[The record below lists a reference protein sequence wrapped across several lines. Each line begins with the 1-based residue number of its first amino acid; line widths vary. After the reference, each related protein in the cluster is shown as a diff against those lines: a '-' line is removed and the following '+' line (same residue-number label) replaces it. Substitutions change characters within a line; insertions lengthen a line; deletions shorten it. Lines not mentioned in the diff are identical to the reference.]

1 MENQVQE
8 QQVEQDVQNSA
19 PVETSQ
25 APQEVAQP
33 VQQEQSQ
40 EQSQPQNEFQEQTSG
55 WKIKSITNEGSLY
68 DSPEEYYEE
77 EEQQPQAEVQEQQEQ
92 TQVQAEQTQDDG
104 VLKLVPD
111 NYKQDTAETAA
122 SSQTEEFDPF
132 EKLGVKD
139 DAYFKKLYEA
149 YKNDALD
156 EFLITTHTDYDAI
169 SDADIIRMQ
178 IDSQYKNLGDEDRD
192 LIFQMKIQKDFNISD
207 LNSEDSRAGKLMMKL
222 AAQEIRDGLKQQ
234 QAEYQPPTRPNEVE
248 QFKKQ
253 LELQQLE
260 AQKQVEDFK
269 KYFTQTPEYKQFET
283 SRLVEFGDQEN
294 KVRFEIDRSA
304 DFLGETL
311 DQQKFFSKFVKD
323 DGQVDVAK
331 WQRVWAYANN
341 PGAVEKALF
350 NSGKSAGEKRLFDEL
365 KNTRNDDGYVA
376 PQKNNSFVIKS
387 IDGKPFGY

>member
-8 QQVEQDVQNSA
+8 QEVIQQVQETA
-19 PVETSQ
+19 PVAQQEVQASQETV
-25 APQEVAQP
+25 PQETQTEQ
-33 VQQEQSQ
+33 VQEQQSQ
-40 EQSQPQNEFQEQTSG
+40 EQNSG
-55 WKIKSITNEGSLY
+55 WRIKSITNEGGLY
-68 DSPEEYYEE
+68 ESPEEYYEE
-77 EEQQPQAEVQEQQEQ
+77 QPQEQVQEQAQENPQAKVEQ
-92 TQVQAEQTQDDG
+92 TPDDG

-111 NYKQDTAETAA
+111 NYKQETAETAA
-122 SSQTEEFDPF
+122 ASQTEEFDPF

-178 IDSQYKNLGDEDRD
+178 IDSQYKNLSDDDRD
-192 LIFQMKIQKDFNISD
+192 LIFQMKLQKDFNISD
-207 LNSEDSRAGKLMMKL
+207 LESEDSRAGKLMMKL

-294 KVRFEIDRSA
+294 KVRFEIDSSA

-341 PGAVEKALF
+341 PQAVERALI

-365 KNTRNDDGYVA
+365 KNTRKDDGYIA
-376 PQKNNSFVIKS
+376 PKSNNSFVIKS

>member
-19 PVETSQ
+19 PVETQ

-33 VQQEQSQ
+33 IQQEQVQ

-55 WKIKSITNEGSLY
+55 WKIKSINSEGGLY
-68 DSPEEYYEE
+68 DNQEEYYEE
-77 EEQQPQAEVQEQQEQ
+77 EQLQEQVQEQPQA
-92 TQVQAEQTQDDG
+92 QAEQTQDDG

-122 SSQTEEFDPF
+122 SSQTEEYDPF

-169 SDADIIRMQ
+169 SDADILRMQ
-178 IDSQYKNLGDEDRD
+178 IDSQYKNLSDDDRD
-192 LIFQMKIQKDFNISD
+192 LIFQMKLQKDFNISD
-207 LNSEDSRAGKLMMKL
+207 LNSDDSRAGKLMMKL

-248 QFKKQ
+248 QFKQK

-269 KYFTQTPEYKQFET
+269 NYFTQTQEYKQFET
-283 SRLVEFGDQEN
+283 SRLVEFGDKEN
-294 KVRFEIDRSA
+294 KVRFEIDTSA

-341 PGAVEKALF
+341 PQAVERALI

-365 KNTRNDDGYVA
+365 KNTRNDDGYIA
-376 PQKNNSFVIKS
+376 PKSNNSFVIKS

>member
-25 APQEVAQP
+25 APQEVAP
-33 VQQEQSQ
+33 PIQQEKVQ
-40 EQSQPQNEFQEQTSG
+40 EQTQPQNEFQEQTSG
-55 WKIKSITNEGSLY
+55 WKIKSINSEGGLY
-68 DSPEEYYEE
+68 DRQEEYYEE
-77 EEQQPQAEVQEQQEQ
+77 EQPQEQVQEQPQA
-92 TQVQAEQTQDDG
+92 QAEQTQDDG
-104 VLKLVPD
+104 VLKLVPE

-178 IDSQYKNLGDEDRD
+178 IDSQYKNLSEDDRD
-192 LIFQMKIQKDFNISD
+192 LIFQMKLQKDFNISD
-207 LNSEDSRAGKLMMKL
+207 LNSDDSRAGKLMMKL
-222 AAQEIRDGLKQQ
+222 AAQDIRDGLKQQ

-260 AQKQVEDFK
+260 AQKQVDDFK
-269 KYFTQTPEYKQFET
+269 NYFTQTPEYKQFET

-294 KVRFEIDRSA
+294 KVKFEIDRSA

>member
-19 PVETSQ
+19 PVETQ

-33 VQQEQSQ
+33 IQQEQVQ

-55 WKIKSITNEGSLY
+55 WKIKSINSEGGLY
-68 DSPEEYYEE
+68 DRQEEYYEE
-77 EEQQPQAEVQEQQEQ
+77 EQPQEQVQEQPQA
-92 TQVQAEQTQDDG
+92 QAEQTQDDG
-104 VLKLVPD
+104 VLKLVPE

-178 IDSQYKNLGDEDRD
+178 IDSQYKNLSEDDRD
-192 LIFQMKIQKDFNISD
+192 LIFQMKLQKDFNISD
-207 LNSEDSRAGKLMMKL
+207 LNSDDSRAGKLMMKL
-222 AAQEIRDGLKQQ
+222 AAQDIRDGLKQQ

-260 AQKQVEDFK
+260 AQKQVDDFK
-269 KYFTQTPEYKQFET
+269 NYFTQTPEYKQFET

-294 KVRFEIDRSA
+294 KVKFEIDRSA

>member
-33 VQQEQSQ
+33 IQQEQVQ

-55 WKIKSITNEGSLY
+55 WKIKSINSEGGLY
-68 DSPEEYYEE
+68 DNQEEYYEE
-77 EEQQPQAEVQEQQEQ
+77 EQPQEQVQEQPQA
-92 TQVQAEQTQDDG
+92 QAEQTQDDG
-104 VLKLVPD
+104 VLKLVPE

-192 LIFQMKIQKDFNISD
+192 LIFQMKLQKDFNISD
-207 LNSEDSRAGKLMMKL
+207 LNSDDSRAGKLMMKL

-260 AQKQVEDFK
+260 AQKQVDDFK
-269 KYFTQTPEYKQFET
+269 NYFTQTPEYKQFET

-294 KVRFEIDRSA
+294 KVKFEIDRSA

>member
-33 VQQEQSQ
+33 IQQEQVQ
-40 EQSQPQNEFQEQTSG
+40 EQTQPQNEFQEQTSG
-55 WKIKSITNEGSLY
+55 WKIKSINSEGGLY
-68 DSPEEYYEE
+68 DNQEEYYEE
-77 EEQQPQAEVQEQQEQ
+77 EQPQEQVQEQPQA
-92 TQVQAEQTQDDG
+92 QAEQTQDDG
-104 VLKLVPD
+104 VLKLVPE
-111 NYKQDTAETAA
+111 NYKQDTAETAE

-178 IDSQYKNLGDEDRD
+178 IDSQYKNLSEDDRD
-192 LIFQMKIQKDFNISD
+192 LIFQMKLQKDFNISD
-207 LNSEDSRAGKLMMKL
+207 LNSDDSRAGKLMMKL
-222 AAQEIRDGLKQQ
+222 AAQDIRDGLKQQ

-260 AQKQVEDFK
+260 AQKQVDDFK
-269 KYFTQTPEYKQFET
+269 NYFTQTPEYKQFET

-294 KVRFEIDRSA
+294 KVKFEIDRSA

>member
-8 QQVEQDVQNSA
+8 QEVIQQVQETA
-19 PVETSQ
+19 PVAQQEVQSQ
-25 APQEVAQP
+25 QESAPQEMQS
-33 VQQEQSQ
+33 EQSQ
-40 EQSQPQNEFQEQTSG
+40 EQQKQEQGSS
-55 WKIKSITNEGSLY
+55 WKITSINSEGSIY
-68 DSPEEYYEE
+68 DTSEEYYEE
-77 EEQQPQAEVQEQQEQ
+77 EQQEQVQEQVQGK
-92 TQVQAEQTQDDG
+92 TQAQAEKTQDDG

-122 SSQTEEFDPF
+122 SSQTEEYDPF

-169 SDADIIRMQ
+169 SDADILRMQ
-178 IDSQYKNLGDEDRD
+178 IDSQYKNLSDDDRD
-192 LIFQMKIQKDFNISD
+192 LIFQMKLQKDFNISD
-207 LNSEDSRAGKLMMKL
+207 LNSDDSRAGKLMMKL

-248 QFKKQ
+248 QFKQK

-269 KYFTQTPEYKQFET
+269 NYFTQTQEYKQFET
-283 SRLVEFGDQEN
+283 SRLVEFGDKEN
-294 KVRFEIDRSA
+294 KVRFEIDTSA

-341 PGAVEKALF
+341 PQAVERALI

-365 KNTRNDDGYVA
+365 KNTRNDDGYIA
-376 PQKNNSFVIKS
+376 PKSNNSFVIKS

>member
-19 PVETSQ
+19 PVETQ

-33 VQQEQSQ
+33 IQQEQVQ
-40 EQSQPQNEFQEQTSG
+40 EQTQPQNEFQEQTSG
-55 WKIKSITNEGSLY
+55 WKIKSINSEGGLY
-68 DSPEEYYEE
+68 DNQEEYYEE
-77 EEQQPQAEVQEQQEQ
+77 EQPQEQVQEQPQA
-92 TQVQAEQTQDDG
+92 QAEQTQDDG
-104 VLKLVPD
+104 VLKLVPE

-192 LIFQMKIQKDFNISD
+192 LIFQMKLQKDFNISD
-207 LNSEDSRAGKLMMKL
+207 LNSDDSRAGKLMMKL
-222 AAQEIRDGLKQQ
+222 AAQDIRDGLKQQ

-260 AQKQVEDFK
+260 AQKQVDDFK
-269 KYFTQTPEYKQFET
+269 NYFTQTPEYKQFET

-294 KVRFEIDRSA
+294 KVKFEIDRSA

>member
-33 VQQEQSQ
+33 IQQEQVQ

-55 WKIKSITNEGSLY
+55 WKIKSINSEGGLY
-68 DSPEEYYEE
+68 DNQEEYYEE
-77 EEQQPQAEVQEQQEQ
+77 EQPQGQVQEQPQA
-92 TQVQAEQTQDDG
+92 QAEQTQDDG

-111 NYKQDTAETAA
+111 NYKPDTAETAA

-178 IDSQYKNLGDEDRD
+178 IDSQYKNLSEDDRD
-192 LIFQMKIQKDFNISD
+192 LIFQMKLQKDFNISD

-222 AAQEIRDGLKQQ
+222 AAQDIRDGLKQQ

-269 KYFTQTPEYKQFET
+269 NYFTQTPEYKQFET

-376 PQKNNSFVIKS
+376 PQKNNAFVIKS

>member
-8 QQVEQDVQNSA
+8 QEVMQQVQETA
-19 PVETSQ
+19 PVAQQEVQ
-25 APQEVAQP
+25 APQETAPQEM
-33 VQQEQSQ
+33 QSEKHQEQQNQEQS
-40 EQSQPQNEFQEQTSG
+40 SG
-55 WKIKSITNEGSLY
+55 WKIKSINSEGSLY
-68 DSPEEYYEE
+68 DASEEYYEE
-77 EEQQPQAEVQEQQEQ
+77 QQQQEQVQEQVQKQ
-92 TQVQAEQTQDDG
+92 TQAQAEQTQDDG

-169 SDADIIRMQ
+169 SDADILRMQ
-178 IDSQYKNLGDEDRD
+178 IDSQYKNLSDDDRD
-192 LIFQMKIQKDFNISD
+192 LIFQMKLQKDFNISD
-207 LNSEDSRAGKLMMKL
+207 LNSDDSRAGKLMMKL

-269 KYFTQTPEYKQFET
+269 NYFTQTQEYKQFET

-341 PGAVEKALF
+341 PQAVEKALF

>member
-8 QQVEQDVQNSA
+8 QQVAQEVQQTA
-19 PVETSQ
+19 PVETQ

-33 VQQEQSQ
+33 VQQEQVQ
-40 EQSQPQNEFQEQTSG
+40 EQPQNEFQEQTSG
-55 WKIKSITNEGSLY
+55 WKIKSITNEGGLY
-68 DSPEEYYEE
+68 DNQQEYYEE
-77 EEQQPQAEVQEQQEQ
+77 EQPQEQVQEKP
-92 TQVQAEQTQDDG
+92 QVQAEQTQDDG

-139 DAYFKKLYEA
+139 DPYFKKLYEA

-169 SDADIIRMQ
+169 SDADILRMQ
-178 IDSQYKNLGDEDRD
+178 IDSQYKNLNEDDRD
-192 LIFQMKIQKDFNISD
+192 LIFQMKLQKDFNISD
-207 LNSEDSRAGKLMMKL
+207 LNSDDSRAGKLMMKL

-260 AQKQVEDFK
+260 AQKQVDDFK
-269 KYFTQTPEYKQFET
+269 NYFTQTQEYKQFET

-350 NSGKSAGEKRLFDEL
+350 NSGKSAGEKRLFEEL

>member
-8 QQVEQDVQNSA
+8 QQVVQEVQQTA
-19 PVETSQ
+19 PVETQ

-33 VQQEQSQ
+33 VQQEQVQ
-40 EQSQPQNEFQEQTSG
+40 EQPQNEFQEQTSG
-55 WKIKSITNEGSLY
+55 WKIKSITNEGGLY
-68 DSPEEYYEE
+68 DNQEEYYEE
-77 EEQQPQAEVQEQQEQ
+77 EQPQEQVQEKP
-92 TQVQAEQTQDDG
+92 QVQAEQTQDDG

-122 SSQTEEFDPF
+122 SSQTEEYDPF

-169 SDADIIRMQ
+169 NDADILRMQ
-178 IDSQYKNLGDEDRD
+178 IDSQYKNLSDDDRD
-192 LIFQMKIQKDFNISD
+192 LIFQMKLQKDFNISD
-207 LNSEDSRAGKLMMKL
+207 LNSDDSRAGKLMMKL

-248 QFKKQ
+248 QFKQK

-269 KYFTQTPEYKQFET
+269 NYFTQTQEYKQFET

-341 PGAVEKALF
+341 PQAVERALI

-365 KNTRNDDGYVA
+365 KNTRNDDGYIA
-376 PQKNNSFVIKS
+376 PKSNNSFVIKS

>member
-25 APQEVAQP
+25 ATQEVAQP
-33 VQQEQSQ
+33 IQQEQVQ

-55 WKIKSITNEGSLY
+55 WKIKSINSEGGLY
-68 DSPEEYYEE
+68 DRQEEYYEE
-77 EEQQPQAEVQEQQEQ
+77 EQPQEQVQEQPQA
-92 TQVQAEQTQDDG
+92 QAEQTQDDG
-104 VLKLVPD
+104 VLKLVPE
-111 NYKQDTAETAA
+111 NYKQDTAETAE

-178 IDSQYKNLGDEDRD
+178 IDSQYKNLSEDDRD
-192 LIFQMKIQKDFNISD
+192 LIFQMKLQKDFNISD

-222 AAQEIRDGLKQQ
+222 AAQDIRDGLKQQ

-269 KYFTQTPEYKQFET
+269 NYFTQTPEYKQFET

-376 PQKNNSFVIKS
+376 PQKNNAFVIKS

>member
-33 VQQEQSQ
+33 IQQEQVQ

-55 WKIKSITNEGSLY
+55 WKIKSINSEGGLY
-68 DSPEEYYEE
+68 DRQEEYYEE
-77 EEQQPQAEVQEQQEQ
+77 EQPQEQVQEQPQA
-92 TQVQAEQTQDDG
+92 QAEQTQDDG
-104 VLKLVPD
+104 VLKLVPE
-111 NYKQDTAETAA
+111 NYKQDTAETAE

-178 IDSQYKNLGDEDRD
+178 IDSQYKNLSEDDRD
-192 LIFQMKIQKDFNISD
+192 LIFQMKLQKDFNISD

-222 AAQEIRDGLKQQ
+222 AAQDIRDGLKQQ

-260 AQKQVEDFK
+260 AQKQVDDFK
-269 KYFTQTPEYKQFET
+269 NYFTQTPEYKQFET

-376 PQKNNSFVIKS
+376 PQKNNAFVIKS

>member
-33 VQQEQSQ
+33 IQQEQVQ

-55 WKIKSITNEGSLY
+55 WKIKSINSEGGLY
-68 DSPEEYYEE
+68 DTQEEYYEE
-77 EEQQPQAEVQEQQEQ
+77 QQPQEQVQEQPQA
-92 TQVQAEQTQDDG
+92 QAEQTQDDG
-104 VLKLVPD
+104 VLKLVPE

-178 IDSQYKNLGDEDRD
+178 IDSQYKNLSEDDRD
-192 LIFQMKIQKDFNISD
+192 LIFQMKLQKDFNISD

-222 AAQEIRDGLKQQ
+222 AAQDIRDGLKQQ

-269 KYFTQTPEYKQFET
+269 NYFTQTPEYKQFET

-294 KVRFEIDRSA
+294 RVRFEIDRSA

-376 PQKNNSFVIKS
+376 PQKNNAFVIKS

>member
-8 QQVEQDVQNSA
+8 QQVAQEVQQSA
-19 PVETSQ
+19 SVETQ
-25 APQEVAQP
+25 AQVQETQQVAQQEAPQEQVQA
-33 VQQEQSQ
+33 QQES
-40 EQSQPQNEFQEQTSG
+40 NDLTSG
-55 WKIKSITNEGSLY
+55 WKIKSLNSDADIYQNI
-68 DSPEEYYEE
+68 YEA
-77 EEQQPQAEVQEQQEQ
+77 EEQPQEQIQ
-92 TQVQAEQTQDDG
+92 TQQQVEETPAND

-111 NYKQDTAETAA
+111 NQKDTAETAA
-122 SSQTEEFDPF
+122 STQSQTEEFDPF

-169 SDADIIRMQ
+169 SDADILRMQ
-178 IDSQYKNLGDEDRD
+178 IDSQYKNLSDDDRD
-192 LIFQMKIQKDFNISD
+192 LIFQMKLQKDFNISD
-207 LNSEDSRAGKLMMKL
+207 LNSEDSRAGKLMMRLEADK
-222 AAQEIRDGLKQQ
+222 IREGLKEQ
-234 QAEYQPPTRPNEVE
+234 QAAYQPPTRPNEVE

-260 AQKQVEDFK
+260 AQKQIEDFK
-269 KYFTQTPEYKQFET
+269 NYFTQTQEYKQFET

-294 KVRFEIDRSA
+294 KVRFEIDKTA
-304 DFLGETL
+304 DFLADTL

-341 PGAVEKALF
+341 PQAVEKALF

-376 PQKNNSFVIKS
+376 PSKGGGFVIKS
-387 IDGKPFGY
+387 IDGKVFG

>member
-19 PVETSQ
+19 PVETQ

-33 VQQEQSQ
+33 IQQEEVQ
-40 EQSQPQNEFQEQTSG
+40 EQTQPQNEFQEQTSG
-55 WKIKSITNEGSLY
+55 WKIKSINSEGGLY
-68 DSPEEYYEE
+68 DRQEEYF
-77 EEQQPQAEVQEQQEQ
+77 EQDEQPQEQVQEQP
-92 TQVQAEQTQDDG
+92 QVQAEQTQDDG

-111 NYKQDTAETAA
+111 NYKQDTAEIAE

-178 IDSQYKNLGDEDRD
+178 IDSQYKNLSDEDRD
-192 LIFQMKIQKDFNISD
+192 LIFQMKLQKDFNISD
-207 LNSEDSRAGKLMMKL
+207 LNSEDSKAGKLMMKL

-234 QAEYQPPTRPNEVE
+234 QAEYQPPTRTNEVE

-269 KYFTQTPEYKQFET
+269 NYFTQTPEYKQFET

-341 PGAVEKALF
+341 PSAVEKALF

>member
-19 PVETSQ
+19 PVETNQ

-33 VQQEQSQ
+33 IQQEQVQ

-55 WKIKSITNEGSLY
+55 WKIKSINSEGGLY
-68 DSPEEYYEE
+68 DTQEEYYEE
-77 EEQQPQAEVQEQQEQ
+77 QQPQEQVQEQPQA
-92 TQVQAEQTQDDG
+92 QAEQTQDDG
-104 VLKLVPD
+104 VLKLVPE
-111 NYKQDTAETAA
+111 NYKQDTAETAE

-178 IDSQYKNLGDEDRD
+178 IDSQYKNLSEDDRD
-192 LIFQMKIQKDFNISD
+192 LIFQMKLQKDFNISD

-222 AAQEIRDGLKQQ
+222 AAQDIRDGLKQQ

-269 KYFTQTPEYKQFET
+269 NYFTQTPEYKQFET

-294 KVRFEIDRSA
+294 RVRFEIDKSA

-376 PQKNNSFVIKS
+376 PQKNNAFVIKS

>member
-33 VQQEQSQ
+33 IQQEQVQ

-55 WKIKSITNEGSLY
+55 WKIKSINSEGGLY
-68 DSPEEYYEE
+68 DRQEEYYEE
-77 EEQQPQAEVQEQQEQ
+77 EQPQEQVQEQPQA
-92 TQVQAEQTQDDG
+92 QAEQTQDDG
-104 VLKLVPD
+104 VLKLVPE

-178 IDSQYKNLGDEDRD
+178 IDSQYKNLSEDDRD
-192 LIFQMKIQKDFNISD
+192 LIFQMKLQKDFNISD

-222 AAQEIRDGLKQQ
+222 AAQDIRDGLKQQ

-260 AQKQVEDFK
+260 AQKQVDDFK
-269 KYFTQTPEYKQFET
+269 NYFTQTPEYKQFET

-294 KVRFEIDRSA
+294 RVRFEIDKSA

-376 PQKNNSFVIKS
+376 PQKNNAFVIKS

>member
-19 PVETSQ
+19 PVETQ

-33 VQQEQSQ
+33 IQQEQVQ
-40 EQSQPQNEFQEQTSG
+40 EQTQPQNEFQEQTSG
-55 WKIKSITNEGSLY
+55 WKIKSINSEGGLY
-68 DSPEEYYEE
+68 ESQEEYFE
-77 EEQQPQAEVQEQQEQ
+77 EEQQEQVQEQVQEQ
-92 TQVQAEQTQDDG
+92 PQVQAEQTQDDG

-111 NYKQDTAETAA
+111 NYKPDTAETAA

-178 IDSQYKNLGDEDRD
+178 IDSQYKNLSDDDRD
-192 LIFQMKIQKDFNISD
+192 LIFQMKLQKDFNISD
-207 LNSEDSRAGKLMMKL
+207 LESEDSRAGKLMMKL

-294 KVRFEIDRSA
+294 KVRFEIDSSA

-341 PGAVEKALF
+341 PRAVERALI

>member
-8 QQVEQDVQNSA
+8 QQVEQDVHNSA

-25 APQEVAQP
+25 ATQEVAQP
-33 VQQEQSQ
+33 IQQEQVQ

-55 WKIKSITNEGSLY
+55 WKIKSINSEGGLY
-68 DSPEEYYEE
+68 DRQEEYYEE
-77 EEQQPQAEVQEQQEQ
+77 QQPQEQVQEQPQA
-92 TQVQAEQTQDDG
+92 QAEQTQDDG
-104 VLKLVPD
+104 VLKLVPE
-111 NYKQDTAETAA
+111 NYKQNTAETAE

-178 IDSQYKNLGDEDRD
+178 IDSQYKNLSEDDRD
-192 LIFQMKIQKDFNISD
+192 LIFQMKLQKDFNISD

-222 AAQEIRDGLKQQ
+222 AAQDIRDGLKQQ

-260 AQKQVEDFK
+260 AQKQVDDFK
-269 KYFTQTPEYKQFET
+269 NYFTQTPEYKQFET

-294 KVRFEIDRSA
+294 RVRFEIDKSA

-376 PQKNNSFVIKS
+376 PQKNNAFVIKS

>member
-33 VQQEQSQ
+33 IQQEQVQ

-55 WKIKSITNEGSLY
+55 WKIKSINSEGGLY
-68 DSPEEYYEE
+68 DRQEEYYEE
-77 EEQQPQAEVQEQQEQ
+77 QQPQEQVQEQPQA
-92 TQVQAEQTQDDG
+92 QAEQTQDDG
-104 VLKLVPD
+104 VLKLVPE

-178 IDSQYKNLGDEDRD
+178 IDSQYKNLSEDDRD
-192 LIFQMKIQKDFNISD
+192 LIFQMKLQKDFNISD

-222 AAQEIRDGLKQQ
+222 AAQDIRDGLKQQ

-269 KYFTQTPEYKQFET
+269 NYFTQTPEYKQFET

-294 KVRFEIDRSA
+294 KVRFEIDKSA

-376 PQKNNSFVIKS
+376 PQKNNAFVIKS

>member
-33 VQQEQSQ
+33 IQQEQVQ

-55 WKIKSITNEGSLY
+55 WKIKSINSEGGLY
-68 DSPEEYYEE
+68 DRQEEYYEE
-77 EEQQPQAEVQEQQEQ
+77 EQPQEQVQEQ
-92 TQVQAEQTQDDG
+92 TQAQAEQTQDDG
-104 VLKLVPD
+104 VLKLVPE
-111 NYKQDTAETAA
+111 NYKQDTAETAE

-178 IDSQYKNLGDEDRD
+178 IDSQYKNLSEDDRD
-192 LIFQMKIQKDFNISD
+192 LIFQMKLQKDFNISD

-222 AAQEIRDGLKQQ
+222 AAQDIRDGLKQQ

-269 KYFTQTPEYKQFET
+269 NYFTQTPEYKQFET

-294 KVRFEIDRSA
+294 KVRFEIDKSA

-376 PQKNNSFVIKS
+376 PQKNNAFVIKS

>member
-19 PVETSQ
+19 PVETQ

-33 VQQEQSQ
+33 IQQEQVQ
-40 EQSQPQNEFQEQTSG
+40 EQTQPQNEFQEQTSG
-55 WKIKSITNEGSLY
+55 WKIKSINSEGGLY
-68 DSPEEYYEE
+68 DNQEEYYEE
-77 EEQQPQAEVQEQQEQ
+77 EQPQEQVQEQPQA
-92 TQVQAEQTQDDG
+92 QAEQTQDDG
-104 VLKLVPD
+104 VLKLVPE

-192 LIFQMKIQKDFNISD
+192 LIFQMKLQKDFNISD
-207 LNSEDSRAGKLMMKL
+207 LNSDDSRAGKLMMKL

-260 AQKQVEDFK
+260 AQKQVDDFK
-269 KYFTQTPEYKQFET
+269 NYFTQTPEYKQFET

-294 KVRFEIDRSA
+294 KVKFEIDRSA

>member
-33 VQQEQSQ
+33 IQQEQVQ

-55 WKIKSITNEGSLY
+55 WKIKSINSEGGLY
-68 DSPEEYYEE
+68 DNQEEYYEE
-77 EEQQPQAEVQEQQEQ
+77 EQPQGQVQEQPQA
-92 TQVQAEQTQDDG
+92 QAEQTQDDG
-104 VLKLVPD
+104 VLKLVPE

-156 EFLITTHTDYDAI
+156 EFLITTHTDYDAM

-178 IDSQYKNLGDEDRD
+178 IDSQYKNLNEDDRD
-192 LIFQMKIQKDFNISD
+192 LIFQMKLQKDFNISD
-207 LNSEDSRAGKLMMKL
+207 LNSDDSRAGKLMMKL

-234 QAEYQPPTRPNEVE
+234 QAEYQPPTRNNEVE

-269 KYFTQTPEYKQFET
+269 NYFTQTPEYKQFET

-341 PGAVEKALF
+341 PSAVEKALF

>member
-33 VQQEQSQ
+33 IQQEQVQ

-55 WKIKSITNEGSLY
+55 WKIKSINSEGGLY
-68 DSPEEYYEE
+68 DRQEEYYEE
-77 EEQQPQAEVQEQQEQ
+77 QQPQEQVQEQPQAE
-92 TQVQAEQTQDDG
+92 AEQTQDDG
-104 VLKLVPD
+104 VLKLVPE

-178 IDSQYKNLGDEDRD
+178 IDSQYKNLSEDDRD
-192 LIFQMKIQKDFNISD
+192 LIFQMKLQKDFNISD

-222 AAQEIRDGLKQQ
+222 AAQDIRDGLKQQ

-260 AQKQVEDFK
+260 AQKQVDDFK
-269 KYFTQTPEYKQFET
+269 NYFTQTPEYKQFET

-294 KVRFEIDRSA
+294 KVRFEIDKSA

-376 PQKNNSFVIKS
+376 PQKNNAFVIKS

>member
-19 PVETSQ
+19 PVETNQ

-33 VQQEQSQ
+33 IQQEQVQ

-55 WKIKSITNEGSLY
+55 WKIKSINSEGGLY
-68 DSPEEYYEE
+68 DRQEEYYEE
-77 EEQQPQAEVQEQQEQ
+77 EQPQGQVQEQPQA
-92 TQVQAEQTQDDG
+92 QAEQTQDDG
-104 VLKLVPD
+104 VLKLVPE
-111 NYKQDTAETAA
+111 NYKQDTAETAE

-178 IDSQYKNLGDEDRD
+178 IDSQYKNLSEDDRD
-192 LIFQMKIQKDFNISD
+192 LIFQMKLQKDFNISD

-222 AAQEIRDGLKQQ
+222 AAQDIRDGLKQQ

-269 KYFTQTPEYKQFET
+269 NYFTQTPEYKQFET

-376 PQKNNSFVIKS
+376 PQKNNAFVIKS

>member
-33 VQQEQSQ
+33 IQQEQVQ

-55 WKIKSITNEGSLY
+55 WKIKSINSEGGLY
-68 DSPEEYYEE
+68 DRQEEYYEE
-77 EEQQPQAEVQEQQEQ
+77 EQPQEQVQEQPQA
-92 TQVQAEQTQDDG
+92 QAEQTQDDG
-104 VLKLVPD
+104 VLKLVPE
-111 NYKQDTAETAA
+111 NYKQDTAETAE

-178 IDSQYKNLGDEDRD
+178 IDSQYKNLSEDDRD
-192 LIFQMKIQKDFNISD
+192 LIFQMKLQKDFNISD

-222 AAQEIRDGLKQQ
+222 AAQDIRDGLKQQ

-260 AQKQVEDFK
+260 AQKQVDDFK
-269 KYFTQTPEYKQFET
+269 NYFTQTPEYKQFET

-294 KVRFEIDRSA
+294 KVRFEIDKSA

-376 PQKNNSFVIKS
+376 PQKNNAFVIKS

>member
-8 QQVEQDVQNSA
+8 QELMQEVQETA
-19 PVETSQ
+19 PVAQQEVQ
-25 APQEVAQP
+25 APQETVPQEMQAEQY
-33 VQQEQSQ
+33 QEQQNQEQS
-40 EQSQPQNEFQEQTSG
+40 SG
-55 WKIKSITNEGSLY
+55 WKIKQIIPEGGLY
-68 DSPEEYYEE
+68 EAPEEYYEE
-77 EEQQPQAEVQEQQEQ
+77 EQQEQVQEQVQEQ
-92 TQVQAEQTQDDG
+92 TQAQAEQTQDDG

-169 SDADIIRMQ
+169 SDADILRMQ
-178 IDSQYKNLGDEDRD
+178 IDSQYKNLSDDDRD
-192 LIFQMKIQKDFNISD
+192 LIFQMKLQKDFNISD
-207 LNSEDSRAGKLMMKL
+207 LNSDDSRAGKLMMKL
-222 AAQEIRDGLKQQ
+222 AAQEIRDGLKKQ

-269 KYFTQTPEYKQFET
+269 NYFTQTPEYKQFET

-341 PGAVEKALF
+341 PQAVERALF

>member
-33 VQQEQSQ
+33 IQQEQVQ

-55 WKIKSITNEGSLY
+55 WKIKSINSEGGLY
-68 DSPEEYYEE
+68 DTQEEYYEE
-77 EEQQPQAEVQEQQEQ
+77 QQPQEQVQEQPQA
-92 TQVQAEQTQDDG
+92 QAEQTQDDG
-104 VLKLVPD
+104 VLKLVPE
-111 NYKQDTAETAA
+111 NYKQDTAETAE

-178 IDSQYKNLGDEDRD
+178 IDSQYKNLSEDDRD
-192 LIFQMKIQKDFNISD
+192 LIFQMKLQKDFNISD

-222 AAQEIRDGLKQQ
+222 AAQDIRDGLKQQ

-260 AQKQVEDFK
+260 AQKQVDDFK
-269 KYFTQTPEYKQFET
+269 NYFTQTPEYKQFET

-376 PQKNNSFVIKS
+376 PQKNNAFVIKS

>member
-8 QQVEQDVQNSA
+8 QQVAQEVQENT
-19 PVETSQ
+19 PVEVSQ

-33 VQQEQSQ
+33 VQQEQPQ
-40 EQSQPQNEFQEQTSG
+40 EQPQAQNEFQEQTSG
-55 WKIKSITNEGSLY
+55 WKIKSITNEGGLY
-68 DSPEEYYEE
+68 QPQEEYYEE
-77 EEQQPQAEVQEQQEQ
+77 QQPQEQVQEQVQEQ
-92 TQVQAEQTQDDG
+92 PQAQAEQTQDDG

-111 NYKQDTAETAA
+111 NYKQDPAETAA
-122 SSQTEEFDPF
+122 SQSQTEEYDPF

-156 EFLITTHTDYDAI
+156 EFLITTHTDYDAM
-169 SDADIIRMQ
+169 SDVEIMKMQ
-178 IDSQYKNLGDEDRD
+178 IDSQYKNLSEDDRD
-192 LIFQMKIQKDFNISD
+192 LIFQMKLQKDFNISD
-207 LNSEDSRAGKLMMKL
+207 LNSDDSRAGKLMMKL
-222 AAQEIRDGLKQQ
+222 EADKIREGLKEQ
-234 QAEYQPPTRPNEVE
+234 QAQYQPPTRPNEVE

-269 KYFTQTPEYKQFET
+269 NYFTQTPEYKQFET

-294 KVRFEIDRSA
+294 KVRFEIDKSA

-341 PGAVEKALF
+341 PSAVEKALF

>member
-19 PVETSQ
+19 PVETNQ

-33 VQQEQSQ
+33 IQQEQVQ

-55 WKIKSITNEGSLY
+55 WKIKSINSEGGLY
-68 DSPEEYYEE
+68 DNQEEYYEE
-77 EEQQPQAEVQEQQEQ
+77 EQPQGQVQEQPQA
-92 TQVQAEQTQDDG
+92 QAEQTQDDG
-104 VLKLVPD
+104 VLKLVPE
-111 NYKQDTAETAA
+111 NYKQDTAETAE

-178 IDSQYKNLGDEDRD
+178 IDSQYKNLSEDDRD
-192 LIFQMKIQKDFNISD
+192 LIFQMKLQKDFNISD

-222 AAQEIRDGLKQQ
+222 AAQDIRDGLKQQ

-269 KYFTQTPEYKQFET
+269 NYFTQTPEYKQFET

-376 PQKNNSFVIKS
+376 PQKNNAFVIKS

>member
-19 PVETSQ
+19 PVETQ

-33 VQQEQSQ
+33 IQQEQVQ
-40 EQSQPQNEFQEQTSG
+40 EQTQPQNEFQEQTSG
-55 WKIKSITNEGSLY
+55 WKIKSINSEGGLY
-68 DSPEEYYEE
+68 DNQEEYYEE
-77 EEQQPQAEVQEQQEQ
+77 EQPQEQVQEQPQA
-92 TQVQAEQTQDDG
+92 QAEQTQDDG
-104 VLKLVPD
+104 VLKLVPE

-178 IDSQYKNLGDEDRD
+178 IDSQYKNLSEDDRD
-192 LIFQMKIQKDFNISD
+192 LIFQMKLQKDFNISD
-207 LNSEDSRAGKLMMKL
+207 LNSDDSRAGKLMMKL
-222 AAQEIRDGLKQQ
+222 AAQDIRDGLKQQ

-260 AQKQVEDFK
+260 AQKQVDDFK
-269 KYFTQTPEYKQFET
+269 NYFTQTPEYKQFET

-294 KVRFEIDRSA
+294 KVKFEIDRSA

>member
-8 QQVEQDVQNSA
+8 QQVEQDVQENA

-25 APQEVAQP
+25 ATQEVAQQG
-33 VQQEQSQ
+33 QQEYSQ

-55 WKIKSITNEGSLY
+55 WKIKSINSEGGLY
-68 DSPEEYYEE
+68 DSPEEYYE

-192 LIFQMKIQKDFNISD
+192 LIFQMKLQKDFNISD

-222 AAQEIRDGLKQQ
+222 AAQDIRDGLKQQ

-260 AQKQVEDFK
+260 AQKQVDDFK
-269 KYFTQTPEYKQFET
+269 NYFTQTPEYKQFET

-294 KVRFEIDRSA
+294 KVRFEIDKSA

-376 PQKNNSFVIKS
+376 PQKNNAFVIKS

>member
-8 QQVEQDVQNSA
+8 QQVSQEVQQTA
-19 PVETSQ
+19 PVETQ

-33 VQQEQSQ
+33 VQQEQVQ
-40 EQSQPQNEFQEQTSG
+40 EQPQNEFQEQTFG
-55 WKIKSITNEGSLY
+55 WKIKSITNEGGLY
-68 DSPEEYYEE
+68 DNQEEYYEE
-77 EEQQPQAEVQEQQEQ
+77 EQQPQEQVQEQVQEQ
-92 TQVQAEQTQDDG
+92 TQAQAEQTQDDG

-111 NYKQDTAETAA
+111 NYKPDTAETAA

-178 IDSQYKNLGDEDRD
+178 IDSQYKNLGEEDRD
-192 LIFQMKIQKDFNISD
+192 LIFQMKLQKDFNISD

-234 QAEYQPPTRPNEVE
+234 QAAYQPPTRPNEVE

-341 PGAVEKALF
+341 PSAVEKALF

>member
-33 VQQEQSQ
+33 IQQEQVQ

-55 WKIKSITNEGSLY
+55 WKIKSINSEGGLY
-68 DSPEEYYEE
+68 DNQEEYYEE
-77 EEQQPQAEVQEQQEQ
+77 EQQEQVQEQVQEQ

-104 VLKLVPD
+104 VLKLVPE

-178 IDSQYKNLGDEDRD
+178 IDSQYKNLSEDDRD
-192 LIFQMKIQKDFNISD
+192 LIFQMKLQKDFNISD
-207 LNSEDSRAGKLMMKL
+207 LNSDDSRAGKLMMKL

-269 KYFTQTPEYKQFET
+269 NYFTQTPEYKQFET

-294 KVRFEIDRSA
+294 KVRFEIDTSA